1 MEKNGFWDKFW
12 KTYRKISLY
21 YLMFPAICMFVG
33 SLFSYLLDVEPERF
47 DRQVQGIVVSCVD
60 KTDRSRASREN
71 GGSMLMFQIKA
82 EYQVDGVTYTC
93 KETWGSPRKVGSEV
107 TITYNSA
114 KPSDS
119 TLNTDPVAGKKR
131 VGNLV
136 VGSGI
141 AVVLCV
147 VPLVAEKIRKS
158 GT

>member
-1 MEKNGFWDKFW
+1 MDQFW
-12 KTYRKISLY
+12 KTYRTISLY
-21 YLMFPAICMFVG
+21 LIVPAICMFVIG
-33 SLFSYLLDVEPERF
+33 MFSQLLDQDPERF
-47 DRQVQGIVVSCVD
+47 DRQTQGVVVSCVD

-71 GGSMLMFQIKA
+71 GGFMLVYQIKA

-93 KETWGSPRKVGSEV
+93 RETGGSPRKVGSQV
-107 TITYNSA
+107 TVTYNSA

-141 AVVLCV
+141 ALVFCL
-147 VPLVAEKIRKS
+147 VPLVVGYIRKPEKRM
-158 GT
+158 

>member
-1 MEKNGFWDKFW
+1 MDQFW
-12 KTYRKISLY
+12 KTYRTISLY
-21 YLMFPAICMFVG
+21 LIVPAICMFVIG
-33 SLFSYLLDVEPERF
+33 MFSQLLDQDPERF
-47 DRQVQGIVVSCVD
+47 DRQTQGVVVSCVD

-71 GGSMLMFQIKA
+71 GGFMLVYQIKA

-93 KETWGSPRKVGSEV
+93 RETGGSPRKVGSQV

-141 AVVLCV
+141 ALVFCL
-147 VPLVAEKIRKS
+147 VPLVVGYIRKPEKRM
-158 GT
+158 

>member
-1 MEKNGFWDKFW
+1 MFAV
-12 KTYRKISLY
+12 SL
-21 YLMFPAICMFVG
+21 L
-33 SLFSYLLDVEPERF
+33 SYGLDAEPERY
-47 DRQVQGIVVSCVD
+47 DRQIPGVVVCVD
-60 KTDRSRASREN
+60 ETDRSRPALQN
-71 GGSMLMFQIKA
+71 GGPVLEYRIHA

-119 TLNTDPVAGKKR
+119 TLITDPVAGKKR

-141 AVVLCV
+141 ALFLSV
-147 VPLVAEKIRKS
+147 VPLVVGKKRKP
-158 GT
+158 GERM

>member
-1 MEKNGFWDKFW
+1 MDKFW
-12 KTYRKISLY
+12 KTYRTISLY
-21 YLMFPAICMFVG
+21 LIVPAICMFVIG
-33 SLFSYLLDVEPERF
+33 MFSQLLDQNPERF
-47 DRQVQGIVVSCVD
+47 DRQTQGVVVSCVD

-71 GGSMLMFQIKA
+71 GGFMLVFQIKA

-93 KETWGSPRKVGSEV
+93 METGGSPRKVGSEV

-141 AVVLCV
+141 ALVFCL
-147 VPLVAEKIRKS
+147 VPLVAGYIRKPEKRM
-158 GT
+158 

>member
-1 MEKNGFWDKFW
+1 MDQFW
-12 KTYRKISLY
+12 KTYRTISLY
-21 YLMFPAICMFVG
+21 LIVPAICMFVIG
-33 SLFSYLLDVEPERF
+33 MFSQLLDQDPERF
-47 DRQVQGIVVSCVD
+47 DRQTQGVVVSCVD

-71 GGSMLMFQIKA
+71 GGFMLVFQIKA

-93 KETWGSPRKVGSEV
+93 KETGGSPRKVGSEV

-131 VGNLV
+131 IGNLV

-141 AVVLCV
+141 ALFVIAI
-147 VPLVAEKIRKS
+147 PLAAQIIRKPKKRK
-158 GT
+158 